1 MDDIFGTT
9 GCSWSVSRYSLRP
22 KKELSNDNDD
32 NDDEHAAASEN
43 VSGNSSTNE
52 HAPSEYEL
60 LRLRNIERNEARLT
74 QLGLLISQ
82 KRQSTNAGCDIGGM
96 KENKRKS
103 KKQDRTEPLPRRT
116 LPKRR
121 CSKSRGESYAIS
133 SDESSVAASPILP
146 TRILSLQPHQAAV
159 LDEAV
164 RPRRERRGRPR
175 LEDYVFVCDEVCL
188 HCDGEW
194 KLDGDEEEEETKLI
208 RRVS

>member
-1 MDDIFGTT
+1 MTSSEQQAAAGA
-9 GCSWSVSRYSLRP
+9 SVST
-22 KKELSNDNDD
+22 SNDNDD
-32 NDDEHAAASEN
+32 NDDEHAADNEN
-43 VSGNSSTNE
+43 VSCNSSTSSTNE

-74 QLGLLISQ
+74 QLGLLISK

-146 TRILSLQPHQAAV
+146 TRI
-159 LDEAV
+159 
-164 RPRRERRGRPR
+164 GRPR